1 MDGGKLER
9 FFDTK
14 FKRVLFRWLICIF
27 LAFSW
32 ILKDVGVNK
41 DIRFLLTSVIWIA
54 YGGLCAYIFKNG
66 RVKSSVPESEEKREY
81 ICVAYW
87 SSAAE
92 DAVMG
97 SLIAE
102 GEL

>member
-1 MDGGKLER
+1 MLLGRCIISCSSVAEAGFR
-9 FFDTK
+9 FIIWPIYRTSAGLKSIACSGAFISRQHPYSFHKSFD
-14 FKRVLFRWLICIF
+14 I
-27 LAFSW
+27 S
-32 ILKDVGVNK
+32 
-41 DIRFLLTSVIWIA
+41 
-54 YGGLCAYIFKNG
+54 YIFKNG

-97 SLIAE
+97 SLIAV

>member
-66 RVKSSVPESEEKREY
+66 IDLRYNELEEWDKYRLELKVAIICGAIIVPL
-81 ICVAYW
+81 
-87 SSAAE
+87 
-92 DAVMG
+92 AVI
-97 SLIAE
+97 SFFR
-102 GEL
+102 

>member
-66 RVKSSVPESEEKREY
+66 IDLRYNELEEWDKYRLELKAD
-81 ICVAYW
+81 IIFG
-87 SSAAE
+87 
-92 DAVMG
+92 AVFLMLAVY
-97 SLIAE
+97 SFFK
-102 GEL
+102 